1 MVLAVRERQFQIVH
15 VVFMLYWVEIFAH
28 FFVESGQ
35 IVQEAVIVALHAHNL
50 SEKERRKFN
59 VNYQTLQNSFQFIQ
73 FAVLSWIKYLKNL
86 FEFII
91 IYYLI
96 DDFAAEFA
104 DEFEQLKMIIY
115 KVGRRRRI
123 ELLICGHLKQIELR
137 VKQLLDNF
145 LKEFFEHSILIYAGL
160 IQSLLKLEI
169 RNFNST
175 VWNEWEIVVN

>member
-1 MVLAVRERQFQIVH
+1 
-15 VVFMLYWVEIFAH
+15 
-28 FFVESGQ
+28 
-35 IVQEAVIVALHAHNL
+35 
-50 SEKERRKFN
+50 
-59 VNYQTLQNSFQFIQ
+59 
-73 FAVLSWIKYLKNL
+73 LKNL

-175 VWNEWEIVVN
+175 V